1 MLWVTTMKK
10 TILPALIAVVL
21 TLSLS
26 WPVHGQGGESSSIRI
41 NEPFTPL
48 TEYMV
53 DAVKLALS
61 RIDHSYQIEMI
72 PGDLTQTRNIEM
84 VSNGQLDIMSAA
96 TNDEME
102 QLLQPVRIPLM
113 KGLLGYRVMII
124 GKGNQSYF
132 DQIDTF
138 DDLKKVSMGQG
149 TRWADTQILE
159 HNGLNVVKVNKF
171 PSLFYMVDGGRF
183 DAFPRGVNEPFAEV
197 EQWGKEGL
205 QLAVEQRLMLM
216 YRMPF
221 YIYTSK
227 NRPQLAADLERG
239 LNLAIADGGFDKLF
253 FGSEMVQDVLQK
265 ANMAERKV
273 FPLDNPTLPE
283 ATPVDRP
290 ELWLDVSDL

>member
-1 MLWVTTMKK
+1 MIEALLRLW
-10 TILPALIAVVL
+10 IAALL
-21 TLSLS
+21 TLSLAAY
-26 WPVHGQGGESSSIRI
+26 GQSDEPNTIRI

-48 TEYMV
+48 TQYMV

-61 RIDHSYQIEMI
+61 RIEHNYQIEMV

-96 TNDEME
+96 TNKEME

-124 GKGNQSYF
+124 HKDNQPYF
-132 DQIDTF
+132 NQIDTF
-138 DDLKKVSMGQG
+138 AELKEVSMGQG
-149 TRWADTQILE
+149 TRWADAQILE
-159 HNGLNVVKVNKF
+159 DNGLRVVKVNKF

-205 QLAVEQRLMLM
+205 ELAVEQRLMLM

-239 LNLAIADGGFDKLF
+239 LNLAIADGGFDELF

-265 ANMAERKV
+265 ANMGARKV

-283 ATPVDRP
+283 ATPVDRS
-290 ELWLDVSDL
+290 ELWLDVSNL

>member
-1 MLWVTTMKK
+1 MTRTLLRPL
-10 TILPALIAVVL
+10 IGLLLAFLLSLPA
-21 TLSLS
+21 
-26 WPVHGQGGESSSIRI
+26 HGQGDESNTIRI

-61 RIDHSYQIEMI
+61 RIEHNYQIEMV

-84 VSNGQLDIMSAA
+84 VSSGELDIMSAA
-96 TNDEME
+96 TNQEME
-102 QLLQPVRIPLM
+102 ELLQPVRIPLM

-124 GKGNQSYF
+124 HADNQHYF

-138 DDLKKVSMGQG
+138 AELKKISMGQG

-197 EQWGKEGL
+197 EQWGREGL
-205 QLAVEQRLMLM
+205 ELAVEKRLMLM

-239 LNLAIADGGFDKLF
+239 LNLAIADGGFDELF
-253 FGSEMVQDVLQK
+253 FGTEMVQDVLQK
-265 ANMAERKV
+265 ANMGERKV

>member
-1 MLWVTTMKK
+1 MKN
-10 TILPALIAVVL
+10 ALLVSWIAALL
-21 TLSLS
+21 TLPFSLAAQ
-26 WPVHGQGGESSSIRI
+26 GQNGPSETIRI

-48 TEYMV
+48 TQYMV
-53 DAVKLALS
+53 DAVKLSLS
-61 RIDHSYQIEMI
+61 RIEHDYKIEMV

-96 TNDEME
+96 TNKEME
-102 QLLQPVRIPLM
+102 ELLQPVRIPLM

-124 GKGNQSYF
+124 HKGNQPYF
-132 DQIDTF
+132 DQIETF
-138 DDLKKVSMGQG
+138 DELKKVSMGQG

-171 PSLFYMVDGGRF
+171 ESLFYMVDGGRF

-197 EQWGKEGL
+197 QQWGKEGL
-205 QLAVEQRLMLM
+205 ELAVEKRLMLM

-221 YIYTSK
+221 YMYTSK
-227 NRPQLAADLERG
+227 NRPQLAADIERG
-239 LNLAIADGGFDKLF
+239 LNLAIADGGFDELF
-253 FGSEMVQDVLQK
+253 FGSEMVQDVLKK
-265 ANMAERKV
+265 ANMGARKV

>member
-1 MLWVTTMKK
+1 MKR
-10 TILPALIAVVL
+10 TLLRPIVAVSLAFSV
-21 TLSLS
+21 SLS
-26 WPVHGQGGESSSIRI
+26 VHSQSDEPSTIRI

-53 DAVKLALS
+53 DAVELALS
-61 RIDHSYQIEMI
+61 RIDHNYQIEMV

-84 VSNGQLDIMSAA
+84 VDSGELDIMSAA
-96 TNDEME
+96 TNKEME
-102 QLLQPVRIPLM
+102 ELLEPVRIPLM

-124 GKGNQSYF
+124 HADNQAYF
-132 DQIDTF
+132 DGIDTF
-138 DDLKKVSMGQG
+138 DELKEVSMGQG

-171 PSLFYMVDGGRF
+171 PSLFYMVDAGRF

-197 EQWGKEGL
+197 EQWGKDGQWGEQGL
-205 QLAVEQRLMLM
+205 ELAVEKRLMLM

-221 YIYTSK
+221 YMYTSK
-227 NRPQLAADLERG
+227 SRPQLAADIERG
-239 LNLAIADGGFDKLF
+239 LNLAIADGGFDELF
-253 FGSEMVQDVLQK
+253 FGSDMVQDVLQK
-265 ANMAERKV
+265 ANMGQRKV